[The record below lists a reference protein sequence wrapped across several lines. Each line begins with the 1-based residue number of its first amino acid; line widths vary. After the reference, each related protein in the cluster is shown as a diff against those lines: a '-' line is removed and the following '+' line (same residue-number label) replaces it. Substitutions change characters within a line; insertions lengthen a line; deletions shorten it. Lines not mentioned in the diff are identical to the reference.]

1 MAHFAP
7 VVRFTPPYPT
17 CHPIGRIRIRHS
29 IFHYRFIAVKALHIR
44 DCDNGDSVKICNG
57 G

>member
-44 DCDNGDSVKICNG
+44 DCDNGDNVKICNG